1 MLSCKEQSRSLVITV
16 THKLPQSAAFI
27 ALFPIGPM
35 PNPSAA
41 TVMGD
46 TSQLLWHDLKPLLSA
61 TVTNEWAIQ
70 ALLLHRA
77 LELTVPLLELSRW
90 QYYNL
95 NNSNYSWICYR
106 IWLKHN
112 VNNGFWADCQ
122 CHSVSNSNII
132 SYEWVVILRTTLK
145 EDGEC
150 MKLT

>member
-1 MLSCKEQSRSLVITV
+1 MPSVTVSLTLLKNIIIKYCRVYSIVTTNLRSLRKLLQKKINQFYGFLRNYLLSCKEEPRSLVITV

-70 ALLLHRA
+70 ALLFHR
-77 LELTVPLLELSRW
+77 TLELS
-90 QYYNL
+90 
-95 NNSNYSWICYR
+95 
-106 IWLKHN
+106 
-112 VNNGFWADCQ
+112 V
-122 CHSVSNSNII
+122 
-132 SYEWVVILRTTLK
+132 TL
-145 EDGEC
+145 
-150 MKLT
+150 LQLSR